1 MAIIILIG
9 LAAVFFG
16 LTVKI
21 VPQGKEYVVER
32 LGKYSRTLQPGLN
45 IILPG
50 VDKVRKVVDMRERIG
65 DYPPQPVITQDN
77 VTIMID
83 AAVYYKVFD
92 PKLFTYGVVNPQN
105 ALETLTA
112 TTLRN
117 ICGEKTLEQIMV
129 ARDEINQR
137 MALALDKPT
146 DKWGLSITRCE
157 LKSISVPQ
165 DIQGALERQLRAER
179 ERRALVTESEGKKQ
193 AQILQAEGEK
203 QALVIRAEAQKEAAI
218 AKAQGQAEA
227 TRLMYEAQAA
237 GIRMINEAA
246 PSEPYVQLEGFKY
259 LKDLA
264 NGQATKIIVPS
275 NLQGL
280 AGTVVSAGELLKS
293 DPLKVTEN
301 IDLPDPDPYKDLRTQ
316 HDPKTHKY

>member
-1 MAIIILIG
+1 MSIVIILI
-9 LAAVFFG
+9 LVAVFFA

-21 VPQGKEYVVER
+21 VPQGKEYVIER
-32 LGKYSRTLQPGLN
+32 FGKYSRTLQPGLN

-50 VDKVRKVVDMRERIG
+50 IDKVRNAVDMRERIG

-77 VTIMID
+77 VTILID

-92 PKLFTYGVVNPQN
+92 PRLYTYGVVNPQT

-117 ICGEKTLEQIMV
+117 ICGEQTLEQTMV
-129 ARDEINQR
+129 ARDEINSK
-137 MALALDKPT
+137 MARSIDGPT
-146 DKWGLSITRCE
+146 DKWGIRITRCE
-157 LKSISVPQ
+157 LKSIVPPQ
-165 DIQGALERQLRAER
+165 DIQDAMERQMRAER

-193 AQILQAEGEK
+193 SQILQAEGEK
-203 QALVIRAEAQKEAAI
+203 QATVLRAEAQKEADI

-227 TRLMYEAQAA
+227 IRLMYEAQAE
-237 GIRMINEAA
+237 GIAQINAA
-246 PSEPYVQLEGFKY
+246 DPSEAYVQLEGFRY

-264 NGQATKIIVPS
+264 NGQATKIIIPS

-280 AGTVVSAGELLKS
+280 AGTITAAGELLKS
-293 DPLKVTEN
+293 DQLNVTE
-301 IDLPDPDPYKDLRTQ
+301 DFELPEPDPYEHLRTQ
-316 HDPKTHKY
+316 HNPKTHKY